1 MCVCIIFFYFEP
13 IIRVGWNRQY
23 DFYQCFV
30 VPYFG
35 HTSLDDYFRVF
46 LNTIL
51 SIILNIL
58 LHILFYSP
66 PIFHY
71 ARTTQPVSLYVAGL
85 PIHFIIHGS
94 GSNFR
99 IHVSGSSAPSK
110 SESFVFPFYIL
121 GTDLIKYLI
130 YYINSF
136 VRLNFLT
143 RIHIP
148 WFLYG
153 TWSRSVKI
161 LQNRTNCNF
170 NLKIYSSG
178 TLLFSFFLFLLC
190 FSSCADVQKIYSI
203 NIQS

>member
-1 MCVCIIFFYFEP
+1 MFCSSLLWQYV
-13 IIRVGWNRQY
+13 IRW
-23 DFYQCFV
+23 
-30 VPYFG
+30 
-35 HTSLDDYFRVF
+35 LF

>member
-1 MCVCIIFFYFEP
+1 MRTHFLGVTVRLPTFQHPFSSLSKLFNYKS
-13 IIRVGWNRQY
+13 RLKSSVQY

-35 HTSLDDYFRVF
+35 NTSLDDYFRVF

-99 IHVSGSSAPSK
+99 IHVSGS
-110 SESFVFPFYIL
+110 
-121 GTDLIKYLI
+121 
-130 YYINSF
+130 
-136 VRLNFLT
+136 
-143 RIHIP
+143 
-148 WFLYG
+148 
-153 TWSRSVKI
+153 
-161 LQNRTNCNF
+161 
-170 NLKIYSSG
+170 
-178 TLLFSFFLFLLC
+178 
-190 FSSCADVQKIYSI
+190 
-203 NIQS
+203 